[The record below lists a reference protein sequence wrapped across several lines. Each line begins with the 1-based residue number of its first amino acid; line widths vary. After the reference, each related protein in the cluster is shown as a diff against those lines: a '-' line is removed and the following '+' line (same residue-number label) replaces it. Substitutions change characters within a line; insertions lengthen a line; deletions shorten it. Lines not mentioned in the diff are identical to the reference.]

1 MKNFTMNY
9 PTEGSSALNP
19 YVEQTSVCADEST
32 NYAEKIIQFPQK
44 RVYFEPEKNSAEH
57 IAYRDALEGH
67 VFENISRLQCVF
79 VIIIFALIAFGILFF
94 SL

>member
-19 YVEQTSVCADEST
+19 YVEETSVYADENT
-32 NYAEKIIQFPQK
+32 NYAEKIIQFPQMSI
-44 RVYFEPEKNSAEH
+44 YFEPEKNSAEH

-67 VFENISRLQCVF
+67 AFENISRAQCVF
-79 VIIIFALIAFGILFF
+79 SIAIFTLIAFGFLFL